1 MQIAA
6 DMLIKYEYNGFKKV
20 VLILFWVKNINNV
33 NFNFIF

>member
-6 DMLIKYEYNGFKKV
+6 EMLIKYEYNGLQTV